1 MAGKLKKQS
10 EGAGG
15 DSNRKG
21 ERSKRSTEREKAK
34 KDCSDRLTNCFVL
47 LATLI
52 KKFTLRLCHAAVGA
66 EGKRATARQEDKTSS
81 GTGRSGTC
89 EIIQQCSLAAQR
101 SKKRLEETEHE
112 RCQLKYEKPQ
122 IITPKTSRNIAKLCA
137 SNIICCFAR
146 LVLIVSHRS
155 VTLPPSGGP
164 RWPSATLALPNCA
177 AAPNAA
183 QLGAAR
189 KKVPI
194 SDYLSAIC
202 SSFRWRLSKRIRAGS
217 AQSKLKSPAPKK
229 QSWLTAQ
236 KMQIVRELLF
246 VI

>member
-1 MAGKLKKQS
+1 MAGKLK
-10 EGAGG
+10 
-15 DSNRKG
+15 NRAK
-21 ERSKRSTEREKAK
+21 ELAETATEREKEAEGVRKGDKTK

-137 SNIICCFAR
+137 SNIICCFSR
-146 LVLIVSHRS
+146 FVLIVSHRS
-155 VTLPPSGGP
+155 VTLLPSGGP
-164 RWPSATLALPNCA
+164 RW
-177 AAPNAA
+177 
-183 QLGAAR
+183 
-189 KKVPI
+189 
-194 SDYLSAIC
+194 
-202 SSFRWRLSKRIRAGS
+202 
-217 AQSKLKSPAPKK
+217 
-229 QSWLTAQ
+229 
-236 KMQIVRELLF
+236 LLQH
-246 VI
+246 

>member
-15 DSNRKG
+15 DSNRK
-21 ERSKRSTEREKAK
+21 EEKEAEEARKGDKTK

-66 EGKRATARQEDKTSS
+66 EGKRATARQEDKTNS

-155 VTLPPSGGP
+155 VTLL
-164 RWPSATLALPNCA
+164 PSAAL
-177 AAPNAA
+177 
-183 QLGAAR
+183 
-189 KKVPI
+189 
-194 SDYLSAIC
+194 
-202 SSFRWRLSKRIRAGS
+202 RW
-217 AQSKLKSPAPKK
+217 
-229 QSWLTAQ
+229 
-236 KMQIVRELLF
+236 LLQH
-246 VI
+246 